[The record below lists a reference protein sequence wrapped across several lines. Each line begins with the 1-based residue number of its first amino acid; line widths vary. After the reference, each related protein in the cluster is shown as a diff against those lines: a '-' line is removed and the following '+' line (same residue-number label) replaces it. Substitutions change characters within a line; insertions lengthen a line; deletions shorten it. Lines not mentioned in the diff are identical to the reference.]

1 MATHGFSVK
10 ITDSIKTK
18 PFLKFEILG
27 PKHERSYQKD
37 GSRILWQWPYFRWK
51 KDLTIPKDFETKC
64 QTWWNS

>member
-10 ITDSIKTK
+10 ITDSIKAK

-37 GSRILWQWPYFRWK
+37 GSRILWQ
-51 KDLTIPKDFETKC
+51 
-64 QTWWNS
+64 